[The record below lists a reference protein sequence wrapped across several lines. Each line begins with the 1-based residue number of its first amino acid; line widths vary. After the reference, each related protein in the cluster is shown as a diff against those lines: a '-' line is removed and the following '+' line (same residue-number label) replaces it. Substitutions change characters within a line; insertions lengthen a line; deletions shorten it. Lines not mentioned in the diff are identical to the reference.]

1 MKEADWQR
9 QVIQL
14 AMTFGWMVQHSRVS
28 KVGDRHMTAITGHV
42 GFPDLVLAHRTK
54 GVVFVELKAEKGSL
68 RKEQVKWRDTLVDA
82 GAEWYL
88 WRPDDLM
95 QVMKRLS
102 NVK

>member
-1 MKEADWQR
+1 MKEAEWQR

-14 AMTFGWMVQHSRVS
+14 ARTFGWKVQHSRVS
-28 KVGDRHMTAITGHV
+28 KVGDRHMTAITGDI
-42 GFPDLVLAHRTK
+42 GFPDLVLVHRTK
-54 GVVFVELKAEKGSL
+54 GVVFAELKAERGTL
-68 RKEQVKWRDTLVDA
+68 RSEQKDWRDALVAA
-82 GAEWYL
+82 GGEWYL